1 MVAERKRKSG
11 KHVQPV
17 THTFYQKGVVI
28 LTREITYTNRVRI
41 GDQRVA
47 LDELPKKQ
55 QELIAD
61 SLIYRPLMT
70 IADVNVVRSA

>member
-1 MVAERKRKSG
+1 M
-11 KHVQPV
+11 
-17 THTFYQKGVVI
+17 
-28 LTREITYTNRVRI
+28 TREITYTNRVRI

-47 LDELPKKQ
+47 LDDLPKKQ
-55 QELIAD
+55 QMMIAD